1 MMSLSYQAAMQE
13 PLLGV
18 AQERRAIKSWQND
31 ADKSAL
37 ELLLRSHARQ
47 AWAQAINYKNNPVHV
62 EDLMVEGIIGL
73 IRAANNFDLKFKVRF
88 STYAVWWVSA
98 GISAA
103 LARIKVVIDIPAR
116 TYIEAC
122 GNRFHDDKA
131 AQAQMI
137 IKGIIPLDDAIG
149 KTGSFTSK
157 TLQCP
162 RLNPEELVMEK
173 STSSALSQ
181 TLHEAMKMLNPAERK
196 IIKRLK
202 LKHNPDCVQNLAE
215 EMNMTRTKLRQIER
229 HALMR
234 LRQELLKCGFKLEM
248 LS

>member
-13 PLLGV
+13 PLLEV
-18 AQERRAIKSWQND
+18 VQERMAIKSWQD
-31 ADKSAL
+31 TGDRSSL
-37 ELLLRSHARQ
+37 ELLVRSHARQ
-47 AWAQAINYKNNPVHV
+47 AWAKAISCANNPVHV
-62 EDLMVEGIIGL
+62 EDLVVEGIIGL

-88 STYAVWWVSA
+88 SSYAVWWVSA

-122 GNRFHDDKA
+122 RDKLTDDHA
-131 AQAQMI
+131 IQVQTA
-137 IKGIIPLDDAIG
+137 IKGIVPLDGPMGEAG
-149 KTGSFTSK
+149 VFTPK

-162 RLNPEELVMEK
+162 EPTPEERVVEQSSKLALARTLYTAMEVL
-173 STSSALSQ
+173 T
-181 TLHEAMKMLNPAERK
+181 PAERK

-202 LKHNPDCVQNLAE
+202 LKPNPDCVQSLAT
-215 EMNMTRTKLRQIER
+215 EMKITRTRLRQIER

-234 LRQELLKCGFKLEM
+234 LRKELLNCGFELEM
-248 LS
+248 LG